1 VRDLPVSTAP
11 APHAR
16 PLLGAGLV
24 FLAAVMFSM
33 NGTVSTIVLGD
44 ALSPLDLVAT
54 RCLGSALILAAA
66 ALILRPRAMRIRWR
80 ELGFVAVYG
89 VMGLA
94 MTQWLYLVSIER
106 IPVSV
111 TLLIQFTAPLMV
123 ALWVRFARGEDVRG
137 RVWIALAMCLAGL
150 ALVSEAWDGLSFD
163 GIGTLAAVISA
174 VTLAMYYLLGERGL
188 GRRDPLSFAAW
199 AFLAAGVFW
208 SAAHPWWNFPARA
221 LGNSVDLDRVT
232 DGVLAFHAPL
242 WILVAFVVL
251 IGTAAPFGLVLV
263 AIRHIGPTRAGLIGT
278 AEPPM
283 AGIIAWVVLGQ
294 TLHGIQV
301 VGAAVVLAAIVLAET
316 ARRAHP
322 EGPIP
327 EGIVPS

>member
-1 VRDLPVSTAP
+1 VTPAP
-11 APHAR
+11 APRAR

-66 ALILRPRAMRIRWR
+66 ALVLRPRAMRIRWR

-150 ALVSEAWDGLSFD
+150 ALVSEAWGGLSFD
-163 GIGTLAAVISA
+163 GIGTLAAVVSA

-199 AFLAAGVFW
+199 AFIAAGIFW
-208 SAAHPWWNFPARA
+208 SVAHPWWGFPGGA
-221 LGNSVDLDRVT
+221 LGDRVDLDRVT
-232 DGVLAFHAPL
+232 DGVLPFHAPL

-294 TLHGIQV
+294 TLHGVQV
-301 VGAAVVLAAIVLAET
+301 LGAAVVLAAIVIAET
-316 ARRAHP
+316 ARRPHP
-322 EGPIP
+322 EGPVP